1 MEVRQRGF
9 VAGLLT
15 AALLV
20 APLAAEAKRAG
31 GGKSHGMQ
39 RSAQPT
45 QSYQQPRQ
53 AAPVQ
58 QAPTTAPAQQKSGP
72 GVGGMVAAG
81 VAGAALGAVA
91 ANAMADD
98 KNTVPASEAQAV
110 EQEQAV
116 AAQQEEKG
124 GLPSWIWILLA
135 AAVAFFV
142 FRKIG
147 AKKKSVVNPYAPNSG
162 AVNSAPFG
170 QPAAAPRTGD
180 NSNIFGQNV
189 GGQAPTN
196 NAPFGSAP
204 VNNTPFGSAYT
215 QSGSQLPDGTEPAAF
230 LRVARQRFNHIQS
243 MNTASNIAEIQ
254 RYLTP
259 DLYQSMYQDIMA
271 NQDQDV
277 AEFSNLNAMVT
288 ESGNENGQYIVSVRF
303 TGTVSEDL
311 NSLPQPFAEVW
322 HFVKPAG
329 SQQDWL
335 VAGIQQES

>member
-1 MEVRQRGF
+1 MEVRQRGLI
-9 VAGLLT
+9 AGVLT

-31 GGKSHGMQ
+31 GGKSHGMSRQ
-39 RSAQPT
+39 AAPS

-58 QAPTTAPAQQKSGP
+58 QPATAGAPAKSGSN
-72 GVGGMVAAG
+72 VGGMVAAG
-81 VAGAALGAVA
+81 VAGAAIGAVA

-98 KNTVPASEAQAV
+98 KNTQAASEAQA
-110 EQEQAV
+110 A
-116 AAQQEEKG
+116 QEEKG
-124 GLPSWIWILLA
+124 GIPSWIWILLA
-135 AAVAFFV
+135 AAAAFFI
-142 FRKIG
+142 FRKMG
-147 AKKKSVVNPYAPNSG
+147 AKKKLANNPYAPNNGSSNM
-162 AVNSAPFG
+162 ASANNGPFG
-170 QPAAAPRTGD
+170 QQNAASASAAGGST
-180 NSNIFGQNV
+180 NIFGQSV
-189 GGQAPTN
+189 GGSTPSQAPVN
-196 NAPFGSAP
+196 NAPFAGG
-204 VNNTPFGSAYT
+204 VYT
-215 QSGSQLPDGTEPAAF
+215 NSGSQLPDGTEPAAF

-259 DLYQSMYQDIMA
+259 DLYQSMYNDIMA

-277 AEFSNLNAMVT
+277 AEFSNLNAMVADST
-288 ESGNENGQYIVSVRF
+288 TENGQYVVSVRF

-329 SQQDWL
+329 SSEDWK